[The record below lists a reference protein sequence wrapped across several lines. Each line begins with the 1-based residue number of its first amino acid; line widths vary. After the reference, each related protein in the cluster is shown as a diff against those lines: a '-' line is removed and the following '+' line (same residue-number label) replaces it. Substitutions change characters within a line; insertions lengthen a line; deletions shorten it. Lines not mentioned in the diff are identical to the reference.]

1 MPKCDF
7 NKVARNF
14 VEIALQHKCSPV
26 NFLHIFR
33 TSFYNDVSGGLFLNS
48 KTFERPFISLCSI

>member
-7 NKVARNF
+7 NKVACNS

-33 TSFYNDVSGGLFLNS
+33 TSFYNDVRIWRAVSEF
-48 KTFERPFISLCSI
+48 KDI